1 MPFGSG
7 DAHTDAVRGYM
18 KISYV
23 SDGSSD
29 PSPVISGDGDS
40 WFRISDIVPEIPLT
54 SIIDILTYEKSTPG
68 LLSQRLESPP
78 QPAVPVE
85 MSTAR
90 PVLPFQPRAYCDF
103 MLYEQHAIDAA
114 RGFVH
119 KYLPK
124 LRPVVSAYEKVFG
137 KTFPNSNRTSGGI
150 DTRFTTSET
159 I

>member
-1 MPFGSG
+1 
-7 DAHTDAVRGYM
+7 
-18 KISYV
+18 
-23 SDGSSD
+23 
-29 PSPVISGDGDS
+29 
-40 WFRISDIVPEIPLT
+40 
-54 SIIDILTYEKSTPG
+54 
-68 LLSQRLESPP
+68 
-78 QPAVPVE
+78 
-85 MSTAR
+85 
-90 PVLPFQPRAYCDF
+90 